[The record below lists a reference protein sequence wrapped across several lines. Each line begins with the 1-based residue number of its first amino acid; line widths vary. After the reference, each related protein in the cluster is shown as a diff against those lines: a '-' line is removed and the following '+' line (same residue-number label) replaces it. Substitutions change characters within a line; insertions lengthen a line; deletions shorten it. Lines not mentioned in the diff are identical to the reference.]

1 MGISRKPI
9 RYERA
14 GAKTQRAV
22 ELVRPDQLLLNQL
35 LLKRRR
41 RRNRLRRSP
50 LTWRA
55 RMCCSD
61 GGAGDPVDQ

>member
-1 MGISRKPI
+1 MGISKRPI

-14 GAKTQRAV
+14 GTKTQRAV
-22 ELVRPDQLLLNQL
+22 ELVRADQL

-55 RMCCSD
+55 RMGCSD